1 MARNINDETVKMSK
15 QWEGFRAEAY
25 PDPGSKDG
33 TPWTIGYGQTRI
45 NGRAVKK
52 GDKITEAE
60 AAKAHEARLVVTAA
74 QVEKLV
80 KVKLSDNQFGALVIF
95 ADNIGLSAFEK
106 STLLKKLNAG
116 DYASVPAELA
126 RWVYNDG
133 KRMQGLANRRAAEA
147 GLWARGEFVTSAP
160 VDAAPGA
167 PPIDRETL
175 TWGAGILAS
184 LGAVFSG
191 EGPVQW
197 ALAAV
202 IIVAFGV
209 AGFLWLKKRVN
220 PK

>member
-1 MARNINDETVKMSK
+1 MPREINDETLKMSK

-33 TPWTIGYGQTRI
+33 TPWTIGYGQTQI
-45 NGRAVKK
+45 NGRAVRK
-52 GDKITEAE
+52 GDKTTEPA
-60 AAKAHEARLVVTAA
+60 AAKQLESRLLVLAAR
-74 QVEKLV
+74 VEKLV

-95 ADNIGLSAFEK
+95 ADNVGLTAFEK

-116 DYASVPAELA
+116 KYDEVPAELA

-133 KRMQGLANRRAAEA
+133 KKMQGLVNRRAAEA
-147 GLWARGEFVTSAP
+147 GLWARGSFVSSAP
-160 VDAAPGA
+160 VEATPKA
-167 PPIDRETL
+167 PPIDKETIG
-175 TWGAGILAS
+175 WGAGVLAS
-184 LGAVFSG
+184 LGTVFAG

-202 IIVAFGV
+202 IIVGFGA
-209 AGFLWLKKRVN
+209 AGFIWLRKRVA